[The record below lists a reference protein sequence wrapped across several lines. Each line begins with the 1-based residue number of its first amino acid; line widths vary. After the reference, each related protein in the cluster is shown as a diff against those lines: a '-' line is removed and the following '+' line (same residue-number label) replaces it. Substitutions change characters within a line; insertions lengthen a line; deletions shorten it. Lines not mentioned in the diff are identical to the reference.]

1 MGRKTEKLRAVGKPA
16 FRTAEGVQPPPPGTM
31 SIAGTSRADRPLWNK
46 ILPPLV
52 LAVIGVALLLGA
64 IALYTSPSELPTP
77 PYATLD
83 LESTFP
89 VMDIA
94 YTVNQISP
102 TIAEIEIEVDLP
114 GKAPPVGAPTADLLS
129 SIGDCFPDLS
139 ESQFTTTGV
148 PTTAPYCLNVNP
160 REAWVQPLIFRP
172 NPKLGGF
179 YGVAFA
185 DLFVKAH
192 SFGVTFNGVTASAA
206 MPQVIF
212 QNSSGAAPSVYTTY
226 NIPSASSYDWAA
238 FPTVL
243 VTGTSA
249 TWDENG
255 ASGGVLDGRAAV
267 GTDHANEAKDN
278 SKTFVAGALLA
289 LRGSSALV
297 CRPGSTSCQ
306 RSALTCTAAMSG
318 VPTSMQMQAG
328 WTASRPRLLDANYR
342 RVPARGLPVQPTA
355 SADACPG
362 QP

>member
-1 MGRKTEKLRAVGKPA
+1 MPSTPSSDSPTPESPRSGDPAATGKPA

-114 GKAPPVGAPTADLLS
+114 GKAPPVGAPTADFYFYPPL
-129 SIGDCFPDLS
+129 GTVFRTCPS
-139 ESQFTTTGV
+139 EQFTTTGV

-249 TWDENG
+249 TWDENV
-255 ASGGVLDGRAAV
+255 SGGVLDGRAAV

-278 SKTFVAGALLA
+278 SKTFVAGALLGLGGAA
-289 LRGSSALV
+289 LLSAV
-297 CRPGSTSCQ
+297 Q
-306 RSALTCTAAMSG
+306 EALH
-318 VPTSMQMQAG
+318 
-328 WTASRPRLLDANYR
+328 ANDR
-342 RVPARGLPVQPTA
+342 R
-355 SADACPG
+355 
-362 QP
+362 